1 MCHRHTPSSKRNLST
16 KVFAKSAT
24 TCLLTITKRQKI
36 WRKAKRGRPKRDF
49 WSVSLFFYKRQD
61 FASVGIAIFGTPLIS
76 FAPAPPKQAWAHPP
90 APVRGWTGPQ
100 VGYANTICRA
110 APFTAISFLMSCA
123 TATRPN
129 STFTLTFDLR
139 RNRPCRTS
147 MPCYLSPPAM
157 FHTPADVPW
166 LGAPAAAR
174 ARGRARRIPSA
185 SVMTGGPAGPSTQC
199 AHDRPSLPDPV
210 GHADHGQNAVRKG
223 CP

>member
-1 MCHRHTPSSKRNLST
+1 M
-16 KVFAKSAT
+16 
-24 TCLLTITKRQKI
+24 
-36 WRKAKRGRPKRDF
+36 
-49 WSVSLFFYKRQD
+49 FFYKRQD

-90 APVRGWTGPQ
+90 PVRGWTGPQ

-123 TATRPN
+123 PATRPN

-147 MPCYLSPPAM
+147 LPCYLSPPAM
-157 FHTPADVPW
+157 FHTPADVPR
-166 LGAPAAAR
+166 LEAPAAAR

-185 SVMTGGPAGPSTQC
+185 LVTTGGPAEPSTRC

-210 GHADHGQNAVRKG
+210 GHADHGQNAVRRW

>member
-1 MCHRHTPSSKRNLST
+1 M
-16 KVFAKSAT
+16 AKSET
-24 TCLLTITKRQKI
+24 GPTK
-36 WRKAKRGRPKRDF
+36 KR
-49 WSVSLFFYKRQD
+49 SLVGFFVFYKRQD

-76 FAPAPPKQAWAHPP
+76 FAPAPPKQAWAPPP

-100 VGYANTICRA
+100 VGYANTVCHASTFYRDQFYDVI
-110 APFTAISFLMSCA
+110 
-123 TATRPN
+123 TRPN

-147 MPCYLSPPAM
+147 LPCYLSHLSPPAL
-157 FHTPADVPW
+157 FHAPADVPR

-185 SVMTGGPAGPSTQC
+185 SVMMGGPAGPSTQC

-210 GHADHGQNAVRKG
+210 GHADHGQNAVRRW

>member
-36 WRKAKRGRPKRDF
+36 WRKAKWGRPKRDF

-61 FASVGIAIFGTPLIS
+61 FASVGIATFGTPLIS
-76 FAPAPPKQAWAHPP
+76 FAPAPPTQAWAPPP

-110 APFTAISFLMSCA
+110 HRNVPRVGGC
-123 TATRPN
+123 
-129 STFTLTFDLR
+129 STD
-139 RNRPCRTS
+139 
-147 MPCYLSPPAM
+147 
-157 FHTPADVPW
+157 
-166 LGAPAAAR
+166 GAPAAAR

-210 GHADHGQNAVRKG
+210 GYADHGQNAVRRW

>member
-1 MCHRHTPSSKRNLST
+1 M
-16 KVFAKSAT
+16 
-24 TCLLTITKRQKI
+24 ITKRQKI

-76 FAPAPPKQAWAHPP
+76 FAPAP
-90 APVRGWTGPQ
+90 APVRGRTGPQ

-147 MPCYLSPPAM
+147 LPCYLSPPAM
-157 FHTPADVPW
+157 FHAPADVPR

-199 AHDRPSLPDPV
+199 AHDRHSQPDPV
-210 GHADHGQNAVRKG
+210 GHADHGQNAVRRW

>member
-1 MCHRHTPSSKRNLST
+1 M
-16 KVFAKSAT
+16 AKSET
-24 TCLLTITKRQKI
+24 GPTK
-36 WRKAKRGRPKRDF
+36 KR
-49 WSVSLFFYKRQD
+49 SLVGFFVFYKRQD

-76 FAPAPPKQAWAHPP
+76 FAPAPPKQAWAPP
-90 APVRGWTGPQ
+90 PVRGWTGPQ

-147 MPCYLSPPAM
+147 LPCYLSPPAM
-157 FHTPADVPW
+157 FHAPADVPR

-185 SVMTGGPAGPSTQC
+185 SVMTGGHAGPSTQC

-210 GHADHGQNAVRKG
+210 GHADHGQNAVRRW